1 MAALEPT
8 YYDLRAD
15 IKGGGINQGD
25 LHKAIYNL
33 ERAIYAICNNIDD
46 DVGAV
51 GTDYMSKI
59 GTDLR
64 TAMTKLRTPVGG
76 PVT

>member
-1 MAALEPT
+1 MADVEPT
-8 YYDLRAD
+8 YYDLKTD
-15 IKGGGINQGD
+15 LKGGGINQGD

-33 ERAIYAICNNIDD
+33 ERAVYAICNNMDE
-46 DVGAV
+46 DVGNP
-51 GTDYMSKI
+51 GTDYLSKI

-64 TAMTKLRTPVGG
+64 TAMAKLRTPVGG